1 MLQKDP
7 SFAEILET
15 QKTFFNRVSD
25 WDELKKDILN
35 HIFSS
40 ATEAFSLNRSDGVRV
55 ECFSSLLSNES
66 IMVLMHKTA
75 SA

>member
-1 MLQKDP
+1 MPK
-7 SFAEILET
+7 F
-15 QKTFFNRVSD
+15 
-25 WDELKKDILN
+25 LKPRKLFQPRKRLGRIEKDILN

-40 ATEAFSLNRSDGVRV
+40 ATEAFSLNRGDGVRV

-66 IMVLMHKTA
+66 IMVLMHKTV